1 MIQSNNNVLAVRFTC
16 ANTVD
21 VGDIVE
27 ITTDNTV
34 AAISAASAKIVGC
47 VVSHAYGATECVV
60 ATRFR
65 ERRDDRVAAEN
76 FAACAPFY
84 FGADNKVYL
93 WETGTDKP
101 EVIGGLVIKAGDADA
116 TVETLEF

>member
-16 ANTVD
+16 ATTVD

-27 ITTDNTV
+27 ITADNTV
-34 AAISAASAKIVGC
+34 AALSGVSIKVVGC

-65 ERRDDRVAAEN
+65 ERRDDRIAAEN

-93 WETGTDKP
+93 WEAGTDG
-101 EVIGGLVIKAGDADA
+101 VASIGGLVIKAGDADEA
-116 TVETLEF
+116 VETLEF